1 MSIFSFL
8 MPQILRNVLLR
19 LYFLNC
25 IALNFRTQCV
35 GHLSLRYILEVRINK
50 GKFLKV
56 VLLTLITRV
65 DYSYYSRFR
74 LEFHIVPCLPLVYL
88 LQW

>member
-1 MSIFSFL
+1 MQRIVVAQRSKEQGIVVHF
-8 MPQILRNVLLR
+8 VD
-19 LYFLNC
+19 
-25 IALNFRTQCV
+25 TTW
-35 GHLSLRYILEVRINK
+35 LRYILEVRINK

-65 DYSYYSRFR
+65 GYSYYSLFR
-74 LEFHIVPCLPLVYL
+74 LEFHIVPCLPSVNR